1 MPHEIETNLLA
12 NRLKGQKLVIPD
24 LKPIFSHWPSGQN
37 GHYTRMKDV
46 VQKKVALIFPGAK
59 DQKSVEDAD
68 PALLAA
74 RWWPT
79 STWERYQVMTDLTI
93 WFGAWDEYIERL
105 EDPGAAKHFRLATKD
120 FVAQSFGLADEV
132 PMHLPTNRLIRSFE
146 GIAEKIREAYDVEQ
160 RGQLLRHF
168 DQYID
173 ATRIEIELEKSETVP
188 SLERY
193 WEVRTLTSGMG
204 TLLGIFALQV
214 KLPMH
219 VITSAAYETLWLSTV
234 VINSVVNDLI
244 SLRKEMRAGSVLSS
258 VAILFHESNDL
269 DLAVQLSVDYIR
281 QHVEL
286 YDRTAEILLCSVSND
301 AGTYEAVSKVIDLF
315 RMVNT
320 GNLEWS
326 ADPDDGSD
334 NAWANDS
341 AFRAATRIG
350 FCARTIC
357 RMFEV
362 PGVHLVCAGSLTR
375 QETDA
380 TAALPSPDRI
390 TECFPWDCRCPEL
403 RRCPNLCALFE
414 GQEAKGT
421 MSVSRLPPE
430 ILIAILE
437 YCVVNHYNKK
447 NDLLELR
454 TVCRLFDDIL
464 KPYGL
469 HTLQVE
475 YTRLDRLSRSLRQP
489 SDAAALERTGMLCRA
504 LYLDMMLIRDEG
516 WPTLQTLCSV
526 GQFANMGPAGEVEY
540 LGKIFGKIPAMKP
553 FVEGLYDR
561 YCMNEASFTEAEY
574 REHLGNVLEK
584 TPNVEAVR
592 LNLPFQLISKHV
604 HASTML
610 LGNTFE
616 AFARRPEDSMSLKT
630 LVLENLTDIGI
641 VRLWRNPQDV
651 KNIIDTFADLE
662 HLLLSVRRHE
672 GERYHTIGFQQRLWE
687 MIGKAGKL
695 KSLCLISLNMDELP
709 FQQVKRTSQRDCTL
723 SDWNFRSIPTIRK
736 PPKSVLP
743 YLASLELRRV
753 DIQPCGFLSLFK
765 CFGNSLKELI
775 LNHVYRVVVKTTY
788 NSHEPEDVEKNLWIG
803 YPNVR
808 PPPNHRWIAMT
819 IRELNVQLRVCRV
832 TNIGYDQY
840 LVGLRP
846 LEWPRYD
853 LYDPAGRGRSLD
865 QRFVEVA
872 TGIKQPTM
880 AVDSK
885 VEYWPEEAE
894 HTWAYASKARPRKIR
909 RRDWDAVAYLADV
922 GNNNTSCWQKTI
934 DGYFPNI
941 NQYTVDELHRFAD
954 TACEGMEEVNR
965 LDDAELDLDNADE
978 EASELPEE
986 AALHP
991 LQPLFD
997 DVDE

>member
-1 MPHEIETNLLA
+1 
-12 NRLKGQKLVIPD
+12 
-24 LKPIFSHWPSGQN
+24 
-37 GHYTRMKDV
+37 
-46 VQKKVALIFPGAK
+46 
-59 DQKSVEDAD
+59 
-68 PALLAA
+68 
-74 RWWPT
+74 
-79 STWERYQVMTDLTI
+79 
-93 WFGAWDEYIERL
+93 
-105 EDPGAAKHFRLATKD
+105 
-120 FVAQSFGLADEV
+120 
-132 PMHLPTNRLIRSFE
+132 
-146 GIAEKIREAYDVEQ
+146 
-160 RGQLLRHF
+160 
-168 DQYID
+168 
-173 ATRIEIELEKSETVP
+173 
-188 SLERY
+188 
-193 WEVRTLTSGMG
+193 
-204 TLLGIFALQV
+204 
-214 KLPMH
+214 
-219 VITSAAYETLWLSTV
+219 
-234 VINSVVNDLI
+234 
-244 SLRKEMRAGSVLSS
+244 
-258 VAILFHESNDL
+258 
-269 DLAVQLSVDYIR
+269 
-281 QHVEL
+281 
-286 YDRTAEILLCSVSND
+286 
-301 AGTYEAVSKVIDLF
+301 
-315 RMVNT
+315 
-320 GNLEWS
+320 
-326 ADPDDGSD
+326 
-334 NAWANDS
+334 
-341 AFRAATRIG
+341 
-350 FCARTIC
+350 
-357 RMFEV
+357 
-362 PGVHLVCAGSLTR
+362 
-375 QETDA
+375 
-380 TAALPSPDRI
+380 
-390 TECFPWDCRCPEL
+390 
-403 RRCPNLCALFE
+403 
-414 GQEAKGT
+414 

-475 YTRLDRLSRSLRQP
+475 YTRLDRLSRSRRQP
-489 SDAAALERTGMLCRA
+489 SDGAALERTGMLCRA
-504 LYLDMMLIRDEG
+504 LYLDMMLIRDE
-516 WPTLQTLCSV
+516 
-526 GQFANMGPAGEVEY
+526 GEVEY

-616 AFARRPEDSMSLKT
+616 AFARRPEDSVSLKT

-651 KNIIDTFADLE
+651 KNIIDTFAGLE

-819 IRELNVQLRVCRV
+819 IRELNIQLRVCRV

-853 LYDPAGRGRSLD
+853 LYDPTGRGRSLD

-880 AVDSK
+880 ALDSK

-965 LDDAELDLDNADE
+965 LNDAELDLDNADE
-978 EASELPEE
+978 EVSELPEE
-986 AALHP
+986 VALHP
-991 LQPLFD
+991 LQPLID